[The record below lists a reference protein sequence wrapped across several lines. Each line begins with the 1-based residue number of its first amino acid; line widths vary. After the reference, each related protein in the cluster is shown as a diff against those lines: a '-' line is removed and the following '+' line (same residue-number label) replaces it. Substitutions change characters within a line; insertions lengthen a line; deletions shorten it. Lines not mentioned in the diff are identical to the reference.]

1 MFIFRIVTQK
11 NGNKCREEKLKTLL
25 LEVELDSVKEGE
37 RLDNDNQ
44 KIRIGHLY
52 SGQKIQVVSFGQT
65 FLISN
70 NRGKNED
77 KIFFQ
82 S

>member
-1 MFIFRIVTQK
+1 M
-11 NGNKCREEKLKTLL
+11 KTLL